1 MIGEIFKKIFGTK
14 NDREI
19 KRIRKIVDAINKLE
33 PDFQKLTDEQL
44 REKTAYFK
52 ERLSQGETLDAILP
66 EAFATVR
73 EASKRVLGLRHY
85 DVQLIG
91 GIVLH
96 EGKITEMKTGEGKTL
111 VATCPVYLNALTGK
125 GVHIITVNDYLAAR
139 DRDMMGRVYEFL
151 GLTSG
156 VILNGLNTEA
166 RKAAYNSDIT
176 YGTNSEFGFDYL
188 RDNMVGSADEK
199 VQREL
204 NYCIVDEV
212 DSILI
217 DEARTPLIISGAAT
231 ETTKWYKI
239 FYQIVSMLS
248 RSYETEGIKDIKAK
262 FKVGD
267 VVKGKIIEIDREK
280 QRIKISVKAYEL
292 DAERNETRELLEKYG
307 TAGE

>member
-125 GVHIITVNDYLAAR
+125 GVHIITANDYLAAR
-139 DRDMMGRVYEFL
+139 DSDMMGRVYEFL

-156 VILNGLNTEA
+156 VVLNGFTSTHQQ
-166 RKAAYNSDIT
+166 KAQIKKS
-176 YGTNSEFGFDYL
+176 
-188 RDNMVGSADEK
+188 
-199 VQREL
+199 
-204 NYCIVDEV
+204 CI
-212 DSILI
+212 
-217 DEARTPLIISGAAT
+217 
-231 ETTKWYKI
+231 
-239 FYQIVSMLS
+239 
-248 RSYETEGIKDIKAK
+248 
-262 FKVGD
+262 
-267 VVKGKIIEIDREK
+267 
-280 QRIKISVKAYEL
+280 
-292 DAERNETRELLEKYG
+292 
-307 TAGE
+307 

>member
-217 DEARTPLIISGAAT
+217 DEARTPLIISGAAS

-262 FKVGD
+262 KEMN
-267 VVKGKIIEIDREK
+267 IPPE
-280 QRIKISVKAYEL
+280 
-292 DAERNETRELLEKYG
+292 
-307 TAGE
+307 